1 VIVRAGRARNRSRVA
16 PRRSARP
23 QRDRRVAEPRLAAL
37 AAGVLVLLALLAP
50 HRATAS
56 DYDEQRARTAV
67 RLFRSL
73 LAADLAID
81 QKARP
86 DGSILVVFFGTEGA
100 RTRELAELLS
110 GDAEGGSG
118 VHGHAIAVEVA
129 NDPKLARYLDAPPAG
144 VFLVADPG
152 AQGLQQIIDY
162 GIAHRVIV
170 YSPFE
175 GHVEKGVLAGLSIE
189 AQVRPYLNAATL
201 QASAI
206 SLKSFFLKVT
216 KLYP

>member
-1 VIVRAGRARNRSRVA
+1 VIKRAGRAAVVPLLLLSLFF
-16 PRRSARP
+16 
-23 QRDRRVAEPRLAAL
+23 PRLA
-37 AAGVLVLLALLAP
+37 G
-50 HRATAS
+50 AS

-81 QKARP
+81 QKTRA
-86 DGSILVVFFGTEGA
+86 DGSILVVFFGTEGT
-100 RTRELAELLS
+100 RTKELSELLQ

-118 VHGHAIAVEVA
+118 VHGHPLAVEVSA
-129 NDPKLARYLDAPPAG
+129 DPTFARYRDSPPAG
-144 VFLVADPG
+144 VFLAADPG
-152 AQGLQQIIDY
+152 AQGLQPIIDY
-162 GIAHRVIV
+162 GIQHRVIV